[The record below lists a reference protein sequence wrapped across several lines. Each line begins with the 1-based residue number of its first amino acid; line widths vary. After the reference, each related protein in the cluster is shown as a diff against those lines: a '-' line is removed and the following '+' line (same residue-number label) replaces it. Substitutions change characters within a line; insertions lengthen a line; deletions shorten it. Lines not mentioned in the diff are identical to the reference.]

1 MLICPTGVN
10 NNYIIVMEN
19 KIKENNNK
27 KQRFIIRMEGRTLSM
42 GYYFCHFQRRNLII
56 LPNRVRQIWKQ
67 TTIQF

>member
-27 KQRFIIRMEGRTLSM
+27 KHKGL
-42 GYYFCHFQRRNLII
+42 
-56 LPNRVRQIWKQ
+56 
-67 TTIQF
+67 